1 MIKTE
6 KEYKDAVYRMDEI
19 EKVIKQQE
27 KALKEEGLSKY
38 EIKRGM
44 DPTRTFFQQL
54 AEEVNWYERAKQGN
68 FESILDLK
76 GVERLLIALRIASG
90 LTQKEL
96 GKCLGVSQEQVAK
109 DERNEYHGISI
120 DRAQK
125 ILNIF
130 CVHIEGKPKVER
142 PLNREQILTA
152 MAHH

>member
-6 KEYKDAVYRMDEI
+6 KEYKDAVHRIEEL

-27 KALKEEGLSKY
+27 KALKKEGLSKE

-44 DPTRTFFQQL
+44 DPTKIFFLQL
-54 AEEVNWYERAKQGN
+54 TEEVQWYEKAKQGN

-76 GVERLLIALRIASG
+76 GVGRLLIALRIASG

-96 GKCLGVSQEQVAK
+96 GQCLGVSQEQVAK

-125 ILNIF
+125 ILNTF
-130 CVHIEGKPKVER
+130 RVHIEGKIKIEK
-142 PLNREQILTA
+142 PLVRKQILTA
-152 MAHH
+152 MAR